1 MTAAGPADGIGV
13 GRDERHL
20 YDWSARLPVV
30 IVPVSQGTRAHL
42 ACLTCRSAIETPQT
56 VGTAEWGGPHSD
68 PAWSPT
74 GNRLSFTRKV
84 GLNADVWTYTL
95 STAATTR
102 VKTNRGYDG
111 QANWR

>member
-1 MTAAGPADGIGV
+1 MALNLKTSVTTSLLTTPSGAAD
-13 GRDERHL
+13 
-20 YDWSARLPVV
+20 
-30 IVPVSQGTRAHL
+30 
-42 ACLTCRSAIETPQT
+42 
-56 VGTAEWGGPHSD
+56 SD

-74 GNRLSFTRKV
+74 GNRLSFTRKT

-102 VKTNRGYDG
+102 VTTNSGYDG